1 VKAIVLVGGEGTR
14 LRPLTYTTPKQ
25 MLPVAEIP
33 MIERVVAHLV
43 EHGVTDIVLS
53 LGYRPDAF
61 TAAYPEG
68 RCAGAT
74 LSYAVEPELLDT
86 AGAIRFAATQ
96 AAVDATFLVLN
107 GDVLTD
113 LDIGALIE
121 AHRKHGGEGTISLT
135 PVDDPSSFGVVA
147 YDRDGKVERFV
158 EKPAPGT
165 APSNLI
171 NAGTYVLEPS
181 VLDRI
186 TPGRR
191 VNIEREVFPA
201 MVADGALFAR
211 AATGYWLDV
220 GTPERYL
227 QATSDLLNGR
237 RPGPPTPDAVE
248 IAANVWRRDQ
258 PSIEGDVIGPSL
270 VGAGAAVASGAHVE
284 GSVVGRGASVASG
297 AIVTR
302 SVLLP
307 GAVVESFAEVCDAV
321 IGERAVIAEGASVT
335 GWSVVGSSARVE
347 ASARL
352 VGARHPA
359 A

>member
-1 VKAIVLVGGEGTR
+1 MLVGGEGTR

-43 EHGVTDIVLS
+43 EYGVTDIVLS

-61 TAAYPEG
+61 TAAYPDG

-74 LSYAVEPELLDT
+74 LTYAVEPELLDT

-96 AAVDATFLVLN
+96 AGIDATFLVLN

-113 LDIGALIE
+113 LDIGALIDT
-121 AHRKHGGEGTISLT
+121 HRQRGGEGTISLT

-147 YDRDGKVERFV
+147 TDATGKVERFI

-165 APSNLI
+165 APTNLI

-181 VLDRI
+181 VLGRI
-186 TPGRR
+186 AAGRR
-191 VNIEREVFPA
+191 VNIEREVFPR
-201 MVADGALFAR
+201 MVADGALFAV
-211 AATGYWLDV
+211 AASGYWLDV

-227 QATSDLLNGR
+227 QATADLLSGR

-248 IAANVWRRDQ
+248 IAAGVWCRDQ
-258 PSIEGDVIGPSL
+258 PSIDGEVIGPSL
-270 VGAGAAVASGAHVE
+270 VGAGAAVVSGARVE
-284 GSVVGRGASVASG
+284 GSVIGRGASVSAGAVVSG
-297 AIVTR
+297 

-307 GAVVESFAEVCDAV
+307 GVVVESSAEVRDAIV
-321 IGERAVIAEGASVT
+321 GEGAVIAEGASVT
-335 GWSVVGSSARVE
+335 AWSVVGSFARVE
-347 ASARL
+347 ASTRL
-352 VGARHPA
+352 VGSRHPA